1 MAIQIGTAPDSW
13 GVWFPDDPHQ
23 PPWHRFLDEVA
34 EAGYEWIELGPY
46 GYLPTDLSTLRSE
59 LDKRGLKMASSF
71 VEGHLDEP
79 AAWPDLERQ
88 LLGAGELTAALGG
101 QVLALI
107 DDAYADLVT
116 GKLTG
121 PKRLDPS
128 GWGRLVDTTQ
138 RIAQIARDRFGLKL
152 AFHPNAETHV
162 EYEDQIETLLE
173 ETDPNLVSLCLDIGH
188 HAYRRGDPIAFI
200 RRHQQRL
207 CHIHIKNVK
216 GEILEQV
223 EAEQTLMARAVG
235 MGVFCEP
242 GEGLVDYLA
251 VRDVLREVGY
261 NGFAIVEQDMYPA
274 PLDKPLPIA
283 KHTRAYLREIELG

>member
-1 MAIQIGTAPDSW
+1 MGIQIGTAPDSW
-13 GVWFPDDPHQ
+13 GVWFPDDPCQ

-34 EAGYEWIELGPY
+34 ETGYQWIELGPY
-46 GYLPTDLSTLRSE
+46 GYLPTDLSTLRAE
-59 LDKRGLKMASSF
+59 IDKRGLKVASCF
-71 VEGHLDEP
+71 VEGHLEEP
-79 AAWPDLERQ
+79 TAWPGLETQ

-101 QVLALI
+101 QVLILI

-116 GKLTG
+116 GQLTG

-128 GWGRLVDTTQ
+128 AWRRLVDTTQ

-173 ETDPNLVSLCLDIGH
+173 ETDPDLVSLCLDIGH

-200 RRHQQRL
+200 RRHQQRF
-207 CHIHIKNVK
+207 CHVHIKNVNGK
-216 GEILEQV
+216 VLERI
-223 EAEQTLMARAVG
+223 EAEQILMPQAVR

-242 GEGLVDYLA
+242 GKGMVDYLA
-251 VRDVLREVGY
+251 VRDVLREIGY

-274 PLDKPLPIA
+274 PFDKPLPIA
-283 KHTRAYLREIELG
+283 KRTLAYLREIQLG